1 MTLTP
6 HASTPARQHASK
18 LAVLAGAL
26 LAAGVLAA
34 CGTDQREEA
43 ISTYLQAAPDCGQ
56 GAARDGYQVLVDPMN
71 RSEEEFVAF
80 VIQDERRSGCTPQQL
95 PDFELA
101 LLEER
106 GDTARYD
113 VRFSESVDDLYF
125 FDSEFDRCFERLYDT
140 DGLQRFQ
147 LVTVETD
154 EGPKI
159 DLDLSRA
166 PECA

>member
-6 HASTPARQHASK
+6 QPRKPASQQASK
-18 LAVLAGAL
+18 LALLVGAL
-26 LAAGVLAA
+26 LTAGVLAA

-43 ISTYLQAAPDCGQ
+43 INTYLQAATDCGQ

-71 RSEEEFVAF
+71 RSEDEFVAF
-80 VIQDERRSGCTPQQL
+80 VIEDERRSGCTPQQI

-113 VRFSESVDDLYF
+113 VRFSESVEDLYF
-125 FDSEFDRCFERLYDT
+125 FDSEFDRCFERLYGT

-147 LVTVETD
+147 LVTVKTD

>member
-1 MTLTP
+1 MTSTP

-26 LAAGVLAA
+26 LTAGVLAA

-56 GAARDGYQVLVDPMN
+56 DPAEDVVGSVVDPME
-71 RSEEEFVAF
+71 RTEDEAVARI
-80 VIQDERRSGCTPQQL
+80 VELERAEGCTPREV
-95 PDFELA
+95 PDFELS
-101 LLEER
+101 LLDER
-106 GDTARYD
+106 GETARYD
-113 VRFSESVDDLYF
+113 VRFAESVDELFF

-147 LVTVETD
+147 LVTVQTD